1 MQVATGKI
9 HSVSTANFAVPEA
22 TPAEA
27 SRYAQY
33 KVIRRNGSVVVFEP
47 SKREAGSRW

>member
-27 SRYAQY
+27 SRYAPELRPAI
-33 KVIRRNGSVVVFEP
+33 VE
-47 SKREAGSRW
+47 